1 MKTFKRIL
9 KWAGVSIGVLVVL
22 AGALLAHTWY
32 FKPLNINWFYNRTM
46 LQFALDDPQTLSQ
59 LGILDAIGIRG
70 HNAHLSDESQAKAD
84 EMFAKLREIK
94 ATLHR
99 YDRSDYTGQDALSYD
114 ILDGMLDIGLEFE
127 RFRYHGY
134 PMNQL
139 FGFQNGLPTFM
150 ATVHRVPDE
159 LGAEHYI
166 SRLSQFRRSLGQSLE
181 GVKIREGKGIIPPT
195 FVVEKVL
202 DEMRRFRGTPPRENI
217 LFTALDEKMAE
228 LVEKGELTEARR
240 GELQA
245 AAEDEIV
252 DTVYPA
258 YDELIAYYE
267 TVLPKTT
274 GNHGIW
280 ALPDGDQAYEL
291 AIRFFTTTDMSADEI
306 HDFGMSEVE
315 RIGAQMDAILD
326 AQGLTEGTI
335 GERVQRLAA
344 DPSQLYEDSDEGR
357 QRILADYQ
365 AIIDEISADLD
376 DYFDVRP
383 ESSVEVQRV
392 PEFREKT
399 APGAYYQRPSLDG
412 EKGGVFFA
420 NLRDVKEIP
429 RFGMRTLAY
438 HEGIPGHHFQIAIMQ
453 ELKGL
458 PIFRRMIPVTAYTE
472 GWALYTERLAWEA
485 GFQDDP
491 LDNLG
496 RLQAEMFRAV
506 RLVVDTGMHHKRWTR
521 EQAIDFMVAN
531 TGMGHDEVVTEI
543 ERYLVIP
550 GQALAYKI
558 GMTKILELRE
568 RARAEL
574 GDAFDIKEFHN
585 VVLTNGAVPLDI
597 LERIIDDWIAEKR
610 A

>member
-9 KWAGVSIGVLVVL
+9 KWAGVSLGVVVVL

-32 FKPLNINWFYNRTM
+32 FKPLSINWFYNRTM
-46 LQFALDDPQTLSQ
+46 IQFALDDPQTLSQ
-59 LGILDAIGIRG
+59 LGILDSIGIRG
-70 HNAHLSDESQAKAD
+70 HNAHLSDEADAKAV
-84 EMFAKLREIK
+84 EMFDKLREIR
-94 ATLHR
+94 ATLHS
-99 YDRSDYTGQDALSYD
+99 YDRADYDGQDALSYD
-114 ILDGMLDIGLEFE
+114 ILDGMLAIGLEFE
-127 RFRYHGY
+127 RFRHHSY

-139 FGFQNGLPTFM
+139 FGFQNGLPNFM

-166 SRLSQFRRSLGQSLE
+166 SRLSEFERSLGQSLE
-181 GVKIREGKGIIPPT
+181 GVKIRESKGIIPPT

-202 DEMRRFRGTPPRENI
+202 DEMRRFRDTPPRENI
-217 LFTALDEKMAE
+217 LFTALDEKLVE
-228 LVEKGELTEARR
+228 LVEKGELDEARR
-240 GELQA
+240 TELQSQ
-245 AAEDEIV
+245 AEAEIV
-252 DTVYPA
+252 ETVYPA
-258 YDELIAYYE
+258 YGELIAYYE
-267 TVLPKTT
+267 TVLPKTA

-280 ALPDGDQAYEL
+280 SLPDGDEAYEL
-291 AIRFFTTTDMSADEI
+291 AIRFFTTTDMTADEI
-306 HDFGMSEVE
+306 HEFGLAEVE
-315 RIGAQMDAILD
+315 RIGAEMDAILD

-335 GERVQRLAA
+335 GERVQQLAA
-344 DPSQLYEDSDEGR
+344 DPAQLFEDSDAGR
-357 QRILADYQ
+357 EAILAEYT
-365 AIIDEISADLD
+365 AIIEEISGGLD
-376 DYFDVRP
+376 DWFDLRP
-383 ESSVEVQRV
+383 EAGMEVERV

-399 APGAYYQRPSLDG
+399 APGAYYQRPSMDG
-412 EKGGVFFA
+412 ARGGVFYA
-420 NLRDVKEIP
+420 NLRDVTEIP

-438 HEGIPGHHFQIAIMQ
+438 HEGVPGHHFQIAIMQ
-453 ELKGL
+453 ELEGL
-458 PIFRRMIPVTAYTE
+458 PIFRRMVPTTAYTE

-506 RLVVDTGMHHKRWTR
+506 RLVVDTGMHAKRWTR
-521 EQAIDFMVAN
+521 EQAIDYMVAN

-585 VVLTNGAVPLDI
+585 VVLTNGGVPLDI
-597 LERIIDDWIAEKR
+597 LERIVDDWITSKLA
-610 A
+610 